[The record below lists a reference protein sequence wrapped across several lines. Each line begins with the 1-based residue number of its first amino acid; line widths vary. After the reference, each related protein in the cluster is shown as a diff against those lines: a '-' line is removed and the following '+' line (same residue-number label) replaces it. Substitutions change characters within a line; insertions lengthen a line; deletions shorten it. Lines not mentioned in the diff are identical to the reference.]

1 MFSLIQKIIKMLKLI
16 YILIVFCP
24 LFSIESDNG
33 NILTIIGTTNV
44 HGEIDPCGWKKKPLG
59 GLARKATVIKN
70 LKAEGINPLI
80 LDAGDLLFK
89 KNILDPGVTLDV
101 AKVNAEIIIDSFNE
115 MGCDAFSVGSKD
127 FAGGLDF
134 ILDQYKK
141 SNFPFLSANIVNKS
155 GQLIFEPYTILK
167 SNNINIGVI
176 GLTSVFD
183 NNEIQILDP
192 IASLKNILK
201 EVNKKSDVVILLF
214 NATQQDLTKLYNN
227 DLELDMILSSR
238 GRTRSSDGG
247 AQIPTYI
254 AGDRGKILYKFELNF
269 VDKTL
274 PFTDLAWCENT
285 INRVGD
291 RLQKMKQGNPD
302 ADLIKL
308 YKNDQK
314 TLNRIYGYQSQLNQA
329 NQSLEN
335 AINTLS
341 FEKIELGKLIFDSPS
356 ILKIVDKGKEKIL
369 EIGGPMMDS
378 QGRLPGDP
386 HHGHNH

>member
-1 MFSLIQKIIKMLKLI
+1 MKLFYTLVMI
-16 YILIVFCP
+16 SF
-24 LFSIESDNG
+24 LFSEKANNSSV
-33 NILTIIGTTNV
+33 LTIIGTTNV

-59 GLARKATVIKN
+59 GLARKASVINN
-70 LKAEGINPLI
+70 LNKEGVNPII

-89 KNILDPGVTLDV
+89 KNILDPGVTLDI
-101 AKVNAEIIIDSFNE
+101 AKVNAEIIIDSFNK

-141 SNFPFLSANIVNKS
+141 SNFPFLSSNIVDNS
-155 GQLIFEPYTILK
+155 GRLIFEPYTILK
-167 SNNINIGVI
+167 SGDINVGVI
-176 GLTSVFD
+176 GLTSFFD
-183 NNEIQILDP
+183 NNEVQILDP
-192 IASLKNILK
+192 IISLKNILK
-201 EVNKKSDVVILLF
+201 EVNDRSDVVILLF

-227 DLELDMILSSR
+227 NFEIDMILSSR

-247 AQIPTYI
+247 SQIPTYI
-254 AGDRGKILYKFELNF
+254 AGDRGKILYKFELNI
-269 VDKTL
+269 VDESL
-274 PFTDLAWCENT
+274 PVTDLAWCENT

-291 RLQKMKQGNPD
+291 RLEKMKQGDSNV
-302 ADLIKL
+302 DLLNL

-314 TLNRIYGYQSQLNQA
+314 TLNRIYGYQTQLNQA

-341 FEKIELGKLIFDSPS
+341 FEKIELGKLIFDSPD

-369 EIGGPMMDS
+369 EIGGPLLDS